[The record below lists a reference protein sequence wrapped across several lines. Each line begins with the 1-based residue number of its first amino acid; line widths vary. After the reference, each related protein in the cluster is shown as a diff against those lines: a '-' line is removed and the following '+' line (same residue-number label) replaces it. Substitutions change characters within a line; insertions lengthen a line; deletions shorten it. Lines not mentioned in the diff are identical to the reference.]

1 MLTPAQ
7 KSALQ
12 QIAAASVVAEKKTGC
27 PAELSAA
34 QAILESGWL
43 QRAPGNNCFGI
54 KANSRAAGQQYVFTH
69 EVEFGESHP
78 ARLAFATYPTL
89 ADCFEDHAWLIKH
102 GDAYATAWAFYKA
115 QPNLDALIAGIA
127 PHYATDPT
135 YTEKITRI
143 AHGPDLAK
151 ALSTARQSN
160 P

>member
-34 QAILESGWL
+34 QAILESGLL

-69 EVEFGESHP
+69 EVEFPNDINS
-78 ARLAFATYPTL
+78 
-89 ADCFEDHAWLIKH
+89 ADRQACTHRA
-102 GDAYATAWAFYKA
+102 AYARRGSGR
-115 QPNLDALIAGIA
+115 PGGAG
-127 PHYATDPT
+127 
-135 YTEKITRI
+135 EW
-143 AHGPDLAK
+143 
-151 ALSTARQSN
+151 S
-160 P
+160 